1 LLYNNMMFETWKTGL
16 LAAGIES
23 SGMLGSPL
31 LFALVVVP
39 LLVLLNAF
47 FVAAEFA
54 LVAVRKTRIETLL
67 NQGVRGAK
75 SATAA
80 IANLNRA
87 VAATQLGITI
97 ASLTLGWLGEAA
109 LAGCILG
116 FAEWWFG
123 PGLDPETTWWL
134 AHSVAGPLALV
145 IITFMH
151 VVFGELLPKTVALE
165 TPDRIAL
172 AVAFPLNVFSMLVS
186 PFLALMDGT
195 ANLLARCMG
204 FAGRGGHANLHS
216 VEELLLLVEDTEEA
230 GVIQPDQADYLEN
243 VFRLTNKRVSDIM
256 VPRDTMA
263 GLEVSTPPGTIL
275 ETVRSGAHTRLP
287 VYRGDLD
294 NIVGIVN
301 TKDLFYVFTLQGV
314 IILEDAL
321 YPPLFLDPDMPVTT
335 ALRRFKQA
343 HRHMGVVRDSG
354 GKTLGLLTLEDV
366 LEEIVGDI
374 EDEHD
379 RPTAAHMA
387 APSGSLPAIRKI
399 KLPEGDSA
407 N

>member
-1 LLYNNMMFETWKTGL
+1 MAIDLEHMDGLTNQLL
-16 LAAGIES
+16 S
-23 SGMLGSPL
+23 
-31 LFALVVVP
+31 ALVIVP

-67 NQGVRGAK
+67 NKGVRGAK
-75 SATAA
+75 SAT
-80 IANLNRA
+80 IALQNLNRA

-109 LAGCILG
+109 LAGCLTRL
-116 FAEWWFG
+116 AEWWFG
-123 PGLDPETTWWL
+123 PELDRETAWWI
-134 AHSVAGPLALV
+134 AHSVAGPVALV
-145 IITFMH
+145 MITFMH

-165 TPDRIAL
+165 QPDTIAL
-172 AVAFPLNVFSMLVS
+172 AVALPLNVFSTIVS
-186 PFLALMDGT
+186 PFLGLMNGT
-195 ANLLARCMG
+195 ANLLARAMG
-204 FAGRGGHANLHS
+204 YSGRGDHASLHS

-243 VFRLTNKRVSDIM
+243 VFRLTNKRVADIM
-256 VPRDTMA
+256 VLRESIA

-275 ETVRSGAHTRLP
+275 ETVRTGAHTRLP
-287 VYRGDLD
+287 VYQDTLD

-314 IILEDAL
+314 VILEDAL

-335 ALRRFKQA
+335 ALRRFKQS
-343 HRHMGVVRDSG
+343 HRHMAVVRDVG
-354 GKTLGLLTLEDV
+354 GRTVGLLTLEDV

-379 RPTAAHMA
+379 SPTLAHMSL
-387 APSGSLPAIRKI
+387 PSGSFPAIRKL
-399 KLPEGDSA
+399 KGPEGEG
-407 N
+407 

>member
-1 LLYNNMMFETWKTGL
+1 MMVFWNTAL
-16 LAAGIES
+16 LA
-23 SGMLGSPL
+23 SGLEHMDGLTNQL
-31 LFALVVVP
+31 LSALVIVP

-75 SATAA
+75 SATLALQ
-80 IANLNRA
+80 NLNRA

-109 LAGCILG
+109 LAGCLTRL
-116 FAEWWFG
+116 AEWWFG
-123 PGLDPETTWWL
+123 PDLDAETAWWI
-134 AHSVAGPLALV
+134 AHSVAGPIALV
-145 IITFMH
+145 MITFMH

-165 TPDRIAL
+165 RPDTIAL
-172 AVAFPLNVFSMLVS
+172 AVAFPLNVFATVVG
-186 PFLALMDGT
+186 PFLSLMNGT
-195 ANLLARCMG
+195 ANILARAMG
-204 FAGRGGHANLHS
+204 YSGRGDHASLHS

-243 VFRLTNKRVSDIM
+243 VFRLTSKRVTDIM
-256 VPRDTMA
+256 VPRESIA

-275 ETVRSGAHTRLP
+275 DTVRSGAHTRLP
-287 VYRGDLD
+287 VYKDNLD

-314 IILEDAL
+314 VILEDAL
-321 YPPLFLDPDMPVTT
+321 YPPLFLDHDMPVTT
-335 ALRRFKQA
+335 ALRRFKQS
-343 HRHMGVVRDSG
+343 HRHMGVVRDGG
-354 GKTLGLLTLEDV
+354 GKTVGLLTLEDV

-379 RPTAAHMA
+379 SPTLAHMRF
-387 APSGSLPAIRKI
+387 PSGSFTAIRKL
-399 KLPEGDSA
+399 KAPESDPKG
-407 N
+407 

>member
-1 LLYNNMMFETWKTGL
+1 MFANGLEHIDGLTNQLL
-16 LAAGIES
+16 S
-23 SGMLGSPL
+23 
-31 LFALVVVP
+31 ALVIVP

-75 SATAA
+75 SATVALQ
-80 IANLNRA
+80 NLNRA

-109 LAGCILG
+109 LAGCLTRLT
-116 FAEWWFG
+116 EWWFG
-123 PGLDPETTWWL
+123 PDLDAETAWWI
-134 AHSVAGPLALV
+134 AHSVAGPIALV
-145 IITFMH
+145 MITFMH

-165 TPDRIAL
+165 RPDTIAL
-172 AVAFPLNVFSMLVS
+172 AVAFPLNVFATVVG
-186 PFLALMDGT
+186 PFLSLMNGT
-195 ANLLARCMG
+195 ANLLARAMG
-204 FAGRGGHANLHS
+204 YSGRGDHASLHS

-243 VFRLTNKRVSDIM
+243 VFRLTSKRVTDIM
-256 VPRDTMA
+256 VPRESIA
-263 GLEVSTPPGTIL
+263 ALEVSTPPGTIL

-287 VYRGDLD
+287 VYKDNLD

-314 IILEDAL
+314 VILEDAL
-321 YPPLFLDPDMPVTT
+321 YPPLFLDHDMPVTT
-335 ALRRFKQA
+335 ALRRFKQS
-343 HRHMGVVRDSG
+343 HRHMAVVRDAG
-354 GKTLGLLTLEDV
+354 GKTVGLLTLEDV

-379 RPTAAHMA
+379 SPTLAHMRL
-387 APSGSLPAIRKI
+387 PSGSFTAIRKL
-399 KLPEGDSA
+399 KPPDGDA
-407 N
+407 RN